1 MPNTTPHPIPPED
14 LKKDYPAGV
23 FPPPEYRPPEYLAYL
38 ERAAAAA
45 KTVRLIV
52 YAGMLGF
59 LLVSSYGFFLI
70 YELTVDAHEMVS
82 YAMRMSEQM
91 QSMTRVIGNMRES
104 MADMR
109 DELQDMRGDMGK
121 MNSSLTTMSADVS
134 HMANTVA
141 LIQHSARNLDANL
154 APAGNMMNTF
164 LPWSRPAYGAQPFAP
179 PAP

>member
-1 MPNTTPHPIPPED
+1 MPNYATHPIPPEE

-38 ERAAAAA
+38 ERAAAAI

-70 YELTVDAHEMVS
+70 YELTVDAHEMVGH
-82 YAMRMSEQM
+82 AMRMSEQM
-91 QSMTRVIGNMRES
+91 QSMTRIIGNMRES
-104 MADMR
+104 LADMR
-109 DELQDMRGDMGK
+109 ADMRGLRVDIGK
-121 MNSSLTTMSADVS
+121 MDHSLTTMTADVS

-164 LPWSRPAYGAQPFAP
+164 MPWSRTRYGSPPFAP